1 MRVATSR
8 PAHLSTDPRSW
19 RAERSSGVMSADSV
33 LFHAPSHVFQA
44 PGGGENQ
51 LVQTGR
57 HLEERGATVRLFSPW
72 TDRIADAR
80 LLHLFGMSREGLELA
95 RVARAAKVP
104 VVLSPICWFEP
115 RAIAALAAGPARR
128 AFDLAKWGLKVVAP
142 RLPSWRR
149 ALLAAADAVLPNS
162 EAEARQLVRL
172 FGLDPKAIHFVPNGV
187 RPEFALASAS
197 PFRSR
202 HGSGDFV
209 LYVGRVEPRKNVL
222 GLIEGL
228 RTTGLPLVVIG
239 EPPPGH
245 EGYHRQCRSA
255 GRGLV
260 RWLGRFEHDDGLLA
274 SAYAAARV
282 LALPSWFETPGL
294 AALEAALAGCAVVVT
309 PFGCTR
315 EYFGDRVVYARP
327 DRPAEIG
334 RAVLRA
340 WRDGPHSG
348 LAAHVTSHYLWS
360 HVARRTAE
368 VHDQV
373 AG

>member
-1 MRVATSR
+1 
-8 PAHLSTDPRSW
+8 
-19 RAERSSGVMSADSV
+19 
-33 LFHAPSHVFQA
+33 
-44 PGGGENQ
+44 
-51 LVQTGR
+51 
-57 HLEERGATVRLFSPW
+57 
-72 TDRIADAR
+72 
-80 LLHLFGMSREGLELA
+80 MSREGLELA
-95 RVARAAKVP
+95 RVARTAGVP

-115 RAIAALAAGPARR
+115 RAIAALAGGPARR
-128 AFDLAKWGLKVVAP
+128 AFDLAKWGLKVVSP

-149 ALLAAADAVLPNS
+149 ALLTAADAVLPNS
-162 EAEARQLVRL
+162 KAEARQLVRL
-172 FGLDPKAIHFVPNGV
+172 FGLDPRAIHVVPNGV
-187 RPEFALASAS
+187 RPEFAIASATS
-197 PFRSR
+197 FRSR
-202 HGSGDFV
+202 YGSGDFV

-245 EGYHRQCRSA
+245 EGYARQCRRA
-255 GRGLV
+255 GLGFV
-260 RWLGRFEHDDGLLA
+260 RWLGRLDHDDELLG
-274 SAYAAARV
+274 SAYASARV

-294 AALEAALAGCAVVVT
+294 AALEAALSGCAVVVT

-315 EYFGDRVVYARP
+315 EYFGDLVAYARP

-334 RAVLRA
+334 RAILGA

-360 HVARRTAE
+360 HVARLTAE
-368 VHDQV
+368 VYDQV